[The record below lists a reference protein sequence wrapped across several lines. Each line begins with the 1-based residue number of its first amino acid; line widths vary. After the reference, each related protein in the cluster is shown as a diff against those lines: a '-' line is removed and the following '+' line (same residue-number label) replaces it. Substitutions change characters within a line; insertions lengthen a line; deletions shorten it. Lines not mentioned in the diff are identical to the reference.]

1 MIKIQIWDALC
12 EMINQTIKCKN
23 YETSHILLVILKQIT
38 PLPPWAMLEEIFNC
52 FSPSYDN
59 SNIEIGGRGE
69 IILLSQQFLHLIVG
83 TRLELTDLATEIIK
97 YANLRTH
104 IRKITNNY
112 FK

>member
-1 MIKIQIWDALC
+1 MTMLKQR
-12 EMINQTIKCKN
+12 QTTIKCKN

-69 IILLSQQFLHLIVG
+69 IILLSQQFLHLIVSM
-83 TRLELTDLATEIIK
+83 
-97 YANLRTH
+97 H
-104 IRKITNNY
+104 
-112 FK
+112 F